1 MIDIFKSLLIS
12 ITFTFSLL
20 IVGCSST
27 APDAVNEQEM
37 ESQDATSPVPSA
49 AEERIYRG
57 ASKEALEK
65 KEAEKLKK
73 RKSSDDDMERL
84 D

>member
-1 MIDIFKSLLIS
+1 VIDHFKVLLIS
-12 ITFTFSLL
+12 IVLSFSLL
-20 IVGCSST
+20 MTGCSST
-27 APDAVNEQEM
+27 APDAVNEQEV
-37 ESQDATSPVPSA
+37 ESQDAASSAPSAVEDRLYEKA
-49 AEERIYRG
+49 AEESI
-57 ASKEALEK
+57 EK